1 MFWRGVLGYL
11 PVNIVQGLVGF
22 LTIIVFTRMLPPHA
36 FGHYALG
43 LAAHSIVHTALF
55 TWNEA
60 AVARFWARWSVAG
73 DAGANYRAALGSW
86 LRMLAPL
93 ALVLALV
100 LLAPV
105 SAELRMALAAGVCA
119 VAPRSL
125 IRLFQ
130 ERLKAAGEI
139 RAMARLDL
147 IQLVGAFVIGA
158 ASALMGMG
166 GASPLIG
173 IGLAAALCVA
183 LQARAETAL
192 VRGTPASAPRLLPGL
207 SYGAPVS
214 ASLLLALA
222 LSSGDRILIGIF
234 LDEASV
240 GAYHAGFSIS
250 SRMLDILFIWLGSA
264 GGPALVQALERGGAH
279 ELDRVARDQASLML
293 LLGLPATV
301 GLALVAR
308 PLAALM
314 VGPDLAAEAARV
326 VPFAAFAGLLA
337 GLTTHYF
344 HQAFTLGR
352 RPGLMLGAMAAP
364 AAASLLLNS
373 LLLPSFGLDGA
384 LWSAP
389 ISYAIGLGASIMIGR
404 GLVQLPIPWRTLA
417 QATAAS
423 LLMAGL
429 VVLLPSSGGPAEL
442 FMKAFAGALVYGL
455 AAALLDAGG
464 LRGRLQTR
472 LRTRPEGAAE

>member
-22 LTIIVFTRMLPPHA
+22 LTIIVFTRLLSPHA
-36 FGHYALG
+36 FGAYALG
-43 LAAHSIVHTALF
+43 FAAMSLVHTALF

-60 AVARFWARWSVAG
+60 AVARFWARWAVEG
-73 DAGANYRAALGSW
+73 ETGANYRAALGSW
-86 LRMLAPL
+86 LMMLAPL
-93 ALVLALV
+93 ALVLASV

-105 SAELRMALAAGVCA
+105 SGELRTALAAGVCA

-139 RAMARLDL
+139 RTMARLEL
-147 IQLVGAFVIGA
+147 TQLVGAFVIGA
-158 ASALMGMG
+158 AAALAGMG

-183 LQARAETAL
+183 LQARAEIDC
-192 VRGTPASAPRLLPGL
+192 VRASPAPSGRLLRGL
-207 SYGAPVS
+207 SFGAPVA

-264 GGPALVQALERGGAH
+264 GGPALVQALERGGAG
-279 ELDRVARDQASLML
+279 ELDRVARDQASLMV

-301 GLALVAR
+301 GLALVAK

-314 VGPDLAAEAARV
+314 VGHDLAVEAARV
-326 VPFAAFAGLLA
+326 VPFAACAGLLA

-352 RPGLMLGAMAAP
+352 RPALMLGAMAAP
-364 AAASLLLNS
+364 AAASLALNS
-373 LLLPSFGLDGA
+373 LLIPRFGLDGA

-389 ISYAIGLGASIMIGR
+389 ASYAIGLVASLLVGR
-404 GLVQLPIPWRTLA
+404 RLVRLPVPWRPLG
-417 QATAAS
+417 QAAAAC
-423 LLMAGL
+423 LLMAGA
-429 VVLLPSSGGPAEL
+429 VSLLPTNTGPGEL
-442 FMKAFAGALVYGL
+442 FLKAVAGALVYGL
-455 AAALLDAGG
+455 AVGALDAGG
-464 LRGRLQTR
+464 LRGRLQDR
-472 LRTRPEGAAE
+472 LRTRRGEAAR